1 MILRIIVTFCL
12 FAGLAYYFN
21 IDVRQVVEESGVP
34 TWLEAHGIGTAA
46 PTGTTST
53 RNDTLILCDAS
64 QISRIMDVVVSHVS
78 GHDTSTGVEQ
88 YPI

>member
-1 MILRIIVTFCL
+1 MILRIIATFCL

-53 RNDTLILCDAS
+53 TTI
-64 QISRIMDVVVSHVS
+64 
-78 GHDTSTGVEQ
+78 
-88 YPI
+88 P